1 MHVNVAHIVVLLRN
15 SYIFMGSDNMMEQN
29 ENKKY
34 RLRLLKACR
43 DYYNTTKMHLRAIR
57 VSLVVLALTIELN
70 NVHENRRQSLRDGNL
85 RMILRLI
92 LVSRRFEIK
101 LK

>member
-1 MHVNVAHIVVLLRN
+1 
-15 SYIFMGSDNMMEQN
+15 MMEQN

-57 VSLVVLALTIELN
+57 VSLAVVALTIELN
-70 NVHENRRQSLRDGNL
+70 NVYGNRRQCLRDGNF
-85 RMILRLI
+85 
-92 LVSRRFEIK
+92 LVSVLEIS
-101 LK
+101 

>member
-1 MHVNVAHIVVLLRN
+1 
-15 SYIFMGSDNMMEQN
+15 MGSDNMMEQN

-57 VSLVVLALTIELN
+57 VSLAVVALTIELN
-70 NVHENRRQSLRDGNL
+70 NVYGNRRQYLRDGNFW
-85 RMILRLI
+85 MTY
-92 LVSRRFEIK
+92 FE
-101 LK
+101 LQ